1 MALIRSITSAPATI
15 FQTWKE
21 LSRNHIVSIVN
32 RLILFF
38 TIASA
43 VVLAWFW
50 RFLPPL
56 VPLWY
61 SLPWGA
67 DRLANPAW
75 LIILPAGVL
84 VWYGASIVIAT
95 YVTREYL
102 TFTQILLLTTLLGA
116 FLSFVTLVKIL
127 FLVT

>member
-50 RFLPPL
+50 RLLPPL

-67 DRLANPAW
+67 DRLASPAW

-84 VWYGASIVIAT
+84 VWYGASFVIAT